1 MPSQHKRHRQQ
12 PRDSRYQAMAQVLHI
27 SYRAISSRL
36 IYKALLSLGD
46 LVLQRSAS
54 QRGLGTSRYL
64 VPSSR

>member
-1 MPSQHKRHRQQ
+1 
-12 PRDSRYQAMAQVLHI
+12 MAQVLHI

-64 VPSSR
+64 LPSSR